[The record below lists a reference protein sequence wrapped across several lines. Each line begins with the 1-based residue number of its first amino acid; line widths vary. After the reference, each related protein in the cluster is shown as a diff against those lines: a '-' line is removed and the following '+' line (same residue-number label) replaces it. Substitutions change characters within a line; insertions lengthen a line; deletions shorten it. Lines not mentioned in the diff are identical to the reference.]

1 MESRTMG
8 TDPFTGRPEG
18 DGHAARA
25 EEVKQRATDVTRRAR
40 SRAMER
46 LDAQKGE
53 LSGLLDRVADTM
65 EQDRMGAYAA
75 DFARRGAEL
84 LRGRS
89 ANELF
94 SSARAEITNRPGAF
108 LSLSFLA
115 GFALARL
122 ARR

>member
-1 MESRTMG
+1 M
-8 TDPFTGRPEG
+8 
-18 DGHAARA
+18 
-25 EEVKQRATDVTRRAR
+25 KQRASEVTRKAR
-40 SRAMER
+40 GRAMDR
-46 LDAQKGE
+46 IDVQKGE
-53 LSGLLDRVADTM
+53 LSGLLDRLADTM

-89 ANELF
+89 ADELV
-94 SSARAEITNRPGAF
+94 SSARSELTGRPAAF
-108 LSLSFLA
+108 LSLSSLA

>member
-1 MESRTMG
+1 MESTIG
-8 TDPFTGRPEG
+8 TDPFGGRPEG
-18 DGHAARA
+18 TGQGARA
-25 EEVKQRATDVTRRAR
+25 EEVKQRASEVTRKAR
-40 SRAMER
+40 GRAMDR
-46 LDAQKGE
+46 IDVQKGE
-53 LSGLLDRVADTM
+53 LSGLLDRLADTM
-65 EQDRMGAYAA
+65 EQDRLGAYAA

-89 ANELF
+89 ADELV
-94 SSARAEITNRPGAF
+94 SSARSELTGRPAAF